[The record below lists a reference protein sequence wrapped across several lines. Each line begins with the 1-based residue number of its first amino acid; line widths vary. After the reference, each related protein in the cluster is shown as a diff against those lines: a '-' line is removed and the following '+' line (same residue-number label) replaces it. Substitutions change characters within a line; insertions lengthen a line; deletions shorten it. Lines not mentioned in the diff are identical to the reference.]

1 MYWRHNYP
9 QYWNRIIEKNHLK
22 PVNQYLFTN
31 LPNYRFIGMI
41 GNEIYGNITTGPCL
55 LTPKEIRSLN
65 KNTTI
70 DEVQKMLMRH
80 PTFEDYVSI
89 AVETKKEY
97 TTNIIIETYEY
108 AKLIEYKTEITFE
121 EALKLTKRAGENFKK
136 YYNKKLKYN
145 GNSNNLKYFLTHKP
159 SFDARLRELCN
170 EHYQFYLNN
179 PMTNMSRKGREIIE
193 TNPEESTWLRIKV
206 SFLPEA
212 INKDKTTIIE
222 PSSSIE
228 GMKYAN
234 MISGSSAV
242 ITRSPPTLT
251 NKPVMN
257 EGYDYEIFYLNN
269 SIDEE
274 FKKFRLNEGKSPY
287 GCACYNI
294 YAFLCNNNKHGN
306 DELENIEEFK
316 NHAKGNCKE
325 CMKYLKDSINKY
337 IFE

>member
-1 MYWRHNYP
+1 MM
-9 QYWNRIIEKNHLK
+9 
-22 PVNQYLFTN
+22 
-31 LPNYRFIGMI
+31 GD
-41 GNEIYGNITTGPCL
+41 EIYTNITTGPCL

-65 KNTTI
+65 KDTTI
-70 DEVQKMLMRH
+70 EEVQKMLMRH

-108 AKLIEYKTEITFE
+108 AKLIEYKTEIPFE
-121 EALKLTKRAGENFKK
+121 DALKLTKKAGENFKR
-136 YYNKKLKYN
+136 YYDKKLKN
-145 GNSNNLKYFLTHKP
+145 KNNRLKYFPTHKP
-159 SFDARLRELCN
+159 SFDSRLRELCN

-179 PMTNMSRKGREIIE
+179 SNMSKKGREIIE

-212 INKDKTTIIE
+212 INKGKTTIIE
-222 PSSSIE
+222 PASSIE

-257 EGYDYEIFYLNN
+257 EGYDYEVFYLNN
-269 SIDEE
+269 PVDEE
-274 FKKFRLNEGKSPY
+274 IKKFRLNEGKSPY
-287 GCACYNI
+287 GCASYNLYVFLCGDELNDIGEFENHVKGDCKKCIGYLMDKLKNI
-294 YAFLCNNNKHGN
+294 Y
-306 DELENIEEFK
+306 
-316 NHAKGNCKE
+316 
-325 CMKYLKDSINKY
+325 
-337 IFE
+337 